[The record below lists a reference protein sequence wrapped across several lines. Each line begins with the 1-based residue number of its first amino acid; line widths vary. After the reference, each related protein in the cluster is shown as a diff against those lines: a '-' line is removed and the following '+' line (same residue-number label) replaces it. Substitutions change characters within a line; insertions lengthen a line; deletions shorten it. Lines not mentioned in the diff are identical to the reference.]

1 MFRKTESTPQL
12 DLFTAPS
19 NILPRRAQKKYT
31 DEKAWHNQFFKLV
44 TSRIDEESFRPLFE
58 ATTLG
63 APNASVRILVAMS
76 ILKEGFGCSDEDL
89 FEKCEFDLLAR
100 RALGLEMLDDKL
112 PSLDTYYLFGRRLT
126 EYEQR
131 TGINLMER
139 CFEQVTGE
147 QIKLFKISGS
157 SVRMDSKLIG
167 SNIAQY
173 SRYGL
178 IHRTLCKVLRQDGVM
193 TMLNPKLR
201 KGAEVWL
208 GEDSGKTVYRS
219 NKDEMAQR
227 LVRIGLYIYAV
238 LKRLKDDAPGY
249 ALLHRVFHDQ
259 YVVEK
264 GRVELKDKHKVA
276 SDSLQS
282 PDDPDAT
289 YRDKG
294 GQKVSGY
301 VTNITE
307 TIESDKPSIITSVQT
322 EPVTF
327 ADCNFLQ
334 DAISNTER
342 VTGHLVENVYAD
354 GAYQSPEN
362 REFARLHMGM
372 ELLTGKLQGGCR
384 YLLDREHGT
393 DNLKVTD
400 TETGEVFDAIYV
412 GENKREGKHWRVNL
426 SHVKPTHPWRYFNE
440 NEVRRSELRR
450 KIESLPPEEQHK
462 RNNIEAAMFQYS
474 FHTRNG
480 KTRYRGLFRHR
491 LQAFHRCMWMN
502 LRRLVLFQTTISQ
515 RPLPEPASSL
525 IGKTEDYISSLIKA
539 VSDPMKVFC
548 EYLMLV
554 VEKSVWSVLKL
565 RLSTSEQ
572 MFNLNA
578 TF

>member
-58 ATTLG
+58 ATTMG

-147 QIKLFKISGS
+147 QVKLFKISGC

-173 SRYGL
+173 SRYEL

-249 ALLHRVFHDQ
+249 DLLHRVFHDQ

-342 VTGHLVENVYAD
+342 ATGHLVENVYAD

-372 ELLTGKLQGGCR
+372 QLLTGKLQGGCR

-426 SHVKPTHPWRYFNE
+426 LHVKSTHPWRYFNE

-450 KIESLPPEEQHK
+450 KIESLSPQEQHK

>member
-173 SRYGL
+173 SRYEL

-342 VTGHLVENVYAD
+342 ATGHLVENVYAD

-440 NEVRRSELRR
+440 NEVRQSELRR
-450 KIESLPPEEQHK
+450 KIESLSPEEQHK

>member
-58 ATTLG
+58 ATTMG

-89 FEKCEFDLLAR
+89 FEKCEFNLLAR

-173 SRYGL
+173 SRYEL

-249 ALLHRVFHDQ
+249 DLLHRVFHDQ

-294 GQKVSGY
+294 GRKVSGY

-342 VTGHLVENVYAD
+342 ATGHLVENVYAD

-400 TETGEVFDAIYV
+400 TETGEVFDAVYV

-450 KIESLPPEEQHK
+450 KIESRPPEEQHK

-515 RPLPEPASSL
+515 RPLPQPASSL

-554 VEKSVWSVLKL
+554 VEKSVCSVLKL

-572 MFNLNA
+572 LFNLNA

>member
-1 MFRKTESTPQL
+1 MFRKTETNPQL

-19 NILPRRAQKKYT
+19 TILPKRAQKKYT

-44 TSRIDEESFRPLFE
+44 TSRIDEEAFMPLFE
-58 ATTLG
+58 ETNMG
-63 APNASVRILVAMS
+63 APNASIRILVAMS
-76 ILKEGFGCSDEDL
+76 ILKEGFGCSDEAL

-100 RALGLEMLDDKL
+100 KALGLEMLDDKL

-126 EYEQR
+126 DYEQR
-131 TGINLMER
+131 TGVNLMER

-147 QIKLFKISGS
+147 QIKLFRISGN

-173 SRYGL
+173 SRYEL
-178 IHRTLCKVLRQDGVM
+178 IHRTLCKVLRDECVIM
-193 TMLNPKLR
+193 MLNPKLR

-219 NKDEMAQR
+219 NKDEMARR
-227 LVRIGLYIYAV
+227 LVKIGLYIYAV
-238 LKRLKDDAPGY
+238 IKRLRDDAPGY
-249 ALLHRVFHDQ
+249 DLLHRVFHDQ
-259 YVVEK
+259 YIVEK
-264 GRVELKDKHKVA
+264 GNVELRDKHKIS

-294 GQKVSGY
+294 GEKVSGY

-307 TIESDKPSIITSVQT
+307 TVEEDKPSIITSVQT

-327 ADCNFLQ
+327 ADCHFLQ
-334 DAISNTER
+334 DAVANTER

-362 REFARLHMGM
+362 REFAKLHMGM

-384 YLLDREHGT
+384 YLLDREPGT

-400 TETGEVFDAIYV
+400 TETGEVFDAVYV

-440 NEVRRSELRR
+440 EEVRQSELRR
-450 KIESLPPEEQHK
+450 KIESLPPKEQHK

-502 LRRLVLFQTTISQ
+502 LRRLVLFQTTTNQ
-515 RPLPEPASSL
+515 RPLPEPVSSL
-525 IGKTEDYISSLIKA
+525 TDKTRNRIFSLTEA
-539 VSDPMKVFC
+539 VFDPMRASFD
-548 EYLMLV
+548 YLTLIA
-554 VEKSVWSVLKL
+554 EKTVLSVLKL
-565 RLSTSEQ
+565 RLYSSEQ
-572 MFNLNA
+572 MFNINA

>member
-1 MFRKTESTPQL
+1 MFRKTDTNPQL

-19 NILPRRAQKKYT
+19 NILPKRAQKKYT
-31 DEKAWHNQFFKLV
+31 DPKAWHNQFFKLV
-44 TSRIDEESFRPLFE
+44 TSQIDEEAFKPLFE
-58 ATTLG
+58 ETKMG
-63 APNASVRILVAMS
+63 APNASVRILVSMS

-100 RALGLEMLDDKL
+100 KALGLESLDDKL

-126 EYEQR
+126 DYEQR

-147 QIKLFKISGS
+147 QIKLFKISGN

-173 SRYGL
+173 SRYEL
-178 IHRTLCKVLRQDGVM
+178 IHRTLCKVLREETVM
-193 TMLNPKLR
+193 KMLNPKLR

-208 GEDSGKTVYRS
+208 NEDSSKTVYRS
-219 NKDEMAQR
+219 NKDEMAQK
-227 LVRIGLYIYAV
+227 LTKIGSYIYNV
-238 LKRLKDDAPGY
+238 LKRLKEDAPGY
-249 ALLHRVFHDQ
+249 GLLHRVFHDQ

-264 GRVELKDKHKVA
+264 GNVELKDKHKM
-276 SDSLQS
+276 SGDTLQS

-289 YRDKG
+289 FRNKG
-294 GQKVSGY
+294 DQKVSGY

-307 TIESDKPSIITSVQT
+307 TVEDEKPSIITSVQT

-327 ADCNFLQ
+327 SDCHFLQ
-334 DAISNTER
+334 DAVSNTER
-342 VTGHLVENVYAD
+342 VTGQIVENVYAD

-372 ELLTGKLQGGCR
+372 ELLTSKLQGGCR
-384 YLLDREHGT
+384 YLLDVEPGT
-393 DNLKVTD
+393 DHLKVTD
-400 TETGEVFDAIYV
+400 TVTGEIFDAIYV
-412 GENKREGKHWRVNL
+412 GQNKRDGKHWRVNL
-426 SHVKPTHPWRYFNE
+426 PHVKSTHPWRYFNE
-440 NEVRRSELRR
+440 EEVRRSELRR
-450 KIESLPPEEQHK
+450 KIESLPLEEQHK
-462 RNNIEAAMFQYS
+462 RNNVEAAMFQYS

-502 LRRLVLFQTTISQ
+502 LRRLVLFQTTINQ
-515 RPLPEPASSL
+515 RPLSEPSSSL
-525 IGKTEDYISSLIKA
+525 ISKTKDRILGLIEVVLA
-539 VSDPMKVFC
+539 PMKHFREHIMLLVESPKTTVF
-548 EYLMLV
+548 E
-554 VEKSVWSVLKL
+554 L
-565 RLSTSEQ
+565 RLTTIEQ
-572 MFNLNA
+572 MFNLKA

>member
-1 MFRKTESTPQL
+1 MFRKTETNPQL

-19 NILPRRAQKKYT
+19 TILPKRAQKKYT

-44 TSRIDEESFRPLFE
+44 TSRIDEEAFMPLFE
-58 ATTLG
+58 ETNMG
-63 APNASVRILVAMS
+63 APNASIRILVAMS
-76 ILKEGFGCSDEDL
+76 ILKEGFGCSDEAL

-100 RALGLEMLDDKL
+100 KALGLEMLDDKL

-126 EYEQR
+126 DYEQR
-131 TGINLMER
+131 TGVNLMER

-147 QIKLFKISGS
+147 QIKLFRISGN

-173 SRYGL
+173 SRYEL
-178 IHRTLCKVLRQDGVM
+178 IHRTLCKVLRDECVIM
-193 TMLNPKLR
+193 MLNPKLR

-227 LVRIGLYIYAV
+227 LVKIGLYIYAV
-238 LKRLKDDAPGY
+238 LKRLRDDAPGY
-249 ALLHRVFHDQ
+249 DLLHRVFHDQ
-259 YVVEK
+259 YIVEK
-264 GRVELKDKHKVA
+264 GNVELRDKHKIS

-294 GQKVSGY
+294 GEKVSGY

-307 TIESDKPSIITSVQT
+307 TVEEDKPSIITSVQT

-327 ADCNFLQ
+327 ADCHFLQ
-334 DAISNTER
+334 DAVANTER

-384 YLLDREHGT
+384 YLLDREPGT

-400 TETGEVFDAIYV
+400 TETGEVFDAVYV

-440 NEVRRSELRR
+440 EEVRQSELRR
-450 KIESLPPEEQHK
+450 KIESLPPKEQHK

-502 LRRLVLFQTTISQ
+502 LRRLVLFQTTTNQ
-515 RPLPEPASSL
+515 RPLPEPVSSL
-525 IGKTEDYISSLIKA
+525 TDKTRNRIFSLIEA
-539 VSDPMKVFC
+539 VFDPMRASFD
-548 EYLMLV
+548 YLTLIA
-554 VEKSVWSVLKL
+554 EKTVLSVLKL
-565 RLSTSEQ
+565 RLYSSEQ
-572 MFNLNA
+572 MFNINA

>member
-1 MFRKTESTPQL
+1 MIESIWKSPDLNFCPCRAIGQL
-12 DLFTAPS
+12 AKL
-19 NILPRRAQKKYT
+19 
-31 DEKAWHNQFFKLV
+31 DE
-44 TSRIDEESFRPLFE
+44 
-58 ATTLG
+58 
-63 APNASVRILVAMS
+63 
-76 ILKEGFGCSDEDL
+76 
-89 FEKCEFDLLAR
+89 
-100 RALGLEMLDDKL
+100 KL
-112 PSLDTYYLFGRRLT
+112 PSLDTYYLLGRRLT
-126 EYEQR
+126 TYEER

-147 QIKLFKISGS
+147 QIKLFRISGS

-173 SRYGL
+173 SRYEL
-178 IHRTLCKVLRQDGVM
+178 IHRTLCKVLRQDSVM

-249 ALLHRVFHDQ
+249 DLLHRVFHDQ

-327 ADCNFLQ
+327 ADCHFLQ

-354 GAYQSPEN
+354 GAYQSPEH

-384 YLLDREHGT
+384 YLLDREPGT

-426 SHVKPTHPWRYFNE
+426 SHVKPTHPWRYFNAD
-440 NEVRRSELRR
+440 EVRRSELRR

>member
-58 ATTLG
+58 TTTMG

-173 SRYGL
+173 SRYEL

-249 ALLHRVFHDQ
+249 DLLHRVFHDQ

-342 VTGHLVENVYAD
+342 ATGHLVENVYAD

-372 ELLTGKLQGGCR
+372 QLLTGKLQGGCR

>member
-58 ATTLG
+58 ATPMG

-147 QIKLFKISGS
+147 QVKLFKISGS

-173 SRYGL
+173 SRYEL

-249 ALLHRVFHDQ
+249 DLLHRVFHDQ

-372 ELLTGKLQGGCR
+372 QLLTGKLQGGCR

-440 NEVRRSELRR
+440 DEVRRSELRR

-515 RPLPEPASSL
+515 RPLPEPVSSL

>member
-58 ATTLG
+58 ATPMG

-173 SRYGL
+173 SRYEL

-372 ELLTGKLQGGCR
+372 QLLTGKLQGGCR

>member
-76 ILKEGFGCSDEDL
+76 IPKEGFGCSDEDL

-173 SRYGL
+173 SRYEL

-440 NEVRRSELRR
+440 DEVRRSELRR

>member
-147 QIKLFKISGS
+147 QVKLFKISGS

-173 SRYGL
+173 SRYEL

-249 ALLHRVFHDQ
+249 DLLHRVFHDQ

-307 TIESDKPSIITSVQT
+307 TIESGKPSIITSVQT

-334 DAISNTER
+334 NAISNTER

-426 SHVKPTHPWRYFNE
+426 SHVKSTHPWRYFNE

-450 KIESLPPEEQHK
+450 KIESLSPQEQHK

>member
-58 ATTLG
+58 ATPMG

-173 SRYGL
+173 SRYEL

>member
-1 MFRKTESTPQL
+1 MFRKTASAPQL
-12 DLFTAPS
+12 DLFTAPG

-58 ATTLG
+58 ATPMG

-147 QIKLFKISGS
+147 QVKLFKISGS

-173 SRYGL
+173 SRYEL

-249 ALLHRVFHDQ
+249 DLLHRVFHDQ

-440 NEVRRSELRR
+440 DEVRRSELRR

>member
-44 TSRIDEESFRPLFE
+44 TSRIDEESFRSLFE
-58 ATTLG
+58 ATTMG

-147 QIKLFKISGS
+147 QVKLFKISGS

-173 SRYGL
+173 SRYEL

-249 ALLHRVFHDQ
+249 DLLHRVFHDQ

-354 GAYQSPEN
+354 GAYQSSEN

-440 NEVRRSELRR
+440 DEVRRSELRR
-450 KIESLPPEEQHK
+450 KIESLSPQEQHK

>member
-173 SRYGL
+173 SRYEL

-342 VTGHLVENVYAD
+342 VTGHLVENVHAD

-384 YLLDREHGT
+384 YLLDREPGT

-440 NEVRRSELRR
+440 DEVRRSELRR

>member
-58 ATTLG
+58 ATPMG

-147 QIKLFKISGS
+147 QVKLFKISGS

-173 SRYGL
+173 SRYEL

-450 KIESLPPEEQHK
+450 KIESLSPQEQHK

>member
-1 MFRKTESTPQL
+1 MFRKTDTNSQL
-12 DLFTAPS
+12 DLFTAPG
-19 NILPRRAQKKYT
+19 NVLPNRAQKKYS

-44 TSRIDEESFRPLFE
+44 TSQIDEEAFKPLFE
-58 ATTLG
+58 ETKMG

-76 ILKEGFGCSDEDL
+76 ILKEGFGCSDEAL

-100 RALGLEMLDDKL
+100 KALGLEMLDDKL

-139 CFEQVTGE
+139 CFEQVTGK
-147 QIKLFKISGS
+147 QIKLFKISGN

-173 SRYGL
+173 SRYEL
-178 IHRTLCKVLRQDGVM
+178 IHRTLCKVLHEDGIM
-193 TMLNPKLR
+193 IMLNPKLR
-201 KGAEVWL
+201 KGAELWL
-208 GEDSGKTVYRS
+208 SEDSSKTVYRS
-219 NKDEMAQR
+219 NKGEMAQK
-227 LVRIGLYIYAV
+227 LIRIGLYIYDV

-249 ALLHRVFHDQ
+249 ELLHRVFHDQ
-259 YVVEK
+259 YVVDK
-264 GRVELKDKHKVA
+264 GKVELKDKHNVS

-289 YRDKG
+289 FRDKG

-307 TIESDKPSIITSVQT
+307 TIEEDKPSIITSVQT

-327 ADCNFLQ
+327 ADCHFLQ
-334 DAISNTER
+334 DAVSNTER
-342 VTGHLVENVYAD
+342 VTGHIVENVYAD

-372 ELLTGKLQGGCR
+372 ELLTGKLQGGCK
-384 YLLDREHGT
+384 YLLDREPGT
-393 DNLKVTD
+393 DNLKVTVID
-400 TETGEVFDAIYV
+400 TGEIIDAIYI
-412 GENKREGKHWRVNL
+412 GETKRAGKHWRVKL

-440 NEVRRSELRR
+440 EEVNRSELRR
-450 KIESLPPEEQHK
+450 KIESIPLEEQHK

-474 FHTRNG
+474 LHTRSG

-491 LQAFHRCMWMN
+491 L
-502 LRRLVLFQTTISQ
+502 
-515 RPLPEPASSL
+515 
-525 IGKTEDYISSLIKA
+525 
-539 VSDPMKVFC
+539 
-548 EYLMLV
+548 
-554 VEKSVWSVLKL
+554 
-565 RLSTSEQ
+565 
-572 MFNLNA
+572 
-578 TF
+578 

>member
-1 MFRKTESTPQL
+1 MFRKTETNPQL

-19 NILPRRAQKKYT
+19 TILPKRAQKKYT

-44 TSRIDEESFRPLFE
+44 TSLIDEEAFMPLFE
-58 ATTLG
+58 ETNMG
-63 APNASVRILVAMS
+63 APNASIRILVAMS
-76 ILKEGFGCSDEDL
+76 ILKEGFGCSDEAL

-100 RALGLEMLDDKL
+100 KALGLEMLDDKL

-126 EYEQR
+126 DYEQR
-131 TGINLMER
+131 TGVNLMER

-147 QIKLFKISGS
+147 QIKLFRISGN

-173 SRYGL
+173 SRYEL
-178 IHRTLCKVLRQDGVM
+178 IHRTLCKVLRDECVIM
-193 TMLNPKLR
+193 MLNPKLR

-227 LVRIGLYIYAV
+227 LVKIGLYIYAV
-238 LKRLKDDAPGY
+238 LKRLRDDAPGY
-249 ALLHRVFHDQ
+249 DLLHRVFHDQ
-259 YVVEK
+259 YIVEK
-264 GRVELKDKHKVA
+264 GNVELRDKHKIS

-294 GQKVSGY
+294 GEKVSGY

-307 TIESDKPSIITSVQT
+307 TVEEDKPSIITSVQT

-327 ADCNFLQ
+327 SDCHFLQ
-334 DAISNTER
+334 DAVANTER

-354 GAYQSPEN
+354 SAYQSPEN
-362 REFARLHMGM
+362 RESAKLHMGM

-384 YLLDREHGT
+384 YLLDREPGT
-393 DNLKVTD
+393 DYLKVTD
-400 TETGEVFDAIYV
+400 TETGEVFDAVYV

-440 NEVRRSELRR
+440 EEVRRSEIRR
-450 KIESLPPEEQHK
+450 KIERLPPKEQHK

-502 LRRLVLFQTTISQ
+502 LRRLVLFQTTTNQ
-515 RPLPEPASSL
+515 RPLPEPVSSL
-525 IGKTEDYISSLIKA
+525 TDKTRNRIFSLTEA
-539 VSDPMKVFC
+539 VFDPMRASFD
-548 EYLMLV
+548 YLTLIA
-554 VEKSVWSVLKL
+554 EKTVLSVLKL
-565 RLSTSEQ
+565 RLYSSEQ
-572 MFNLNA
+572 MFNINA

>member
-1 MFRKTESTPQL
+1 MFRKTETNPQL

-19 NILPRRAQKKYT
+19 TILPKRAQKKYT

-44 TSRIDEESFRPLFE
+44 TSRIDEEAFMPLFE
-58 ATTLG
+58 ETNMG
-63 APNASVRILVAMS
+63 APNASIRILVAMS
-76 ILKEGFGCSDEDL
+76 ILKEGFGCSDEAL

-100 RALGLEMLDDKL
+100 KALGLEMLDDKL

-126 EYEQR
+126 DYEQR
-131 TGINLMER
+131 TGVNLMER

-147 QIKLFKISGS
+147 QIKLFKISGN

-173 SRYGL
+173 SRYEL
-178 IHRTLCKVLRQDGVM
+178 IHRTLCKVLRDECVIM
-193 TMLNPKLR
+193 MLNPKLR

-227 LVRIGLYIYAV
+227 LVKIGLYIYAV
-238 LKRLKDDAPGY
+238 LKRLRDDAPGY
-249 ALLHRVFHDQ
+249 DLLHRVFHDQ
-259 YVVEK
+259 YIVEK
-264 GRVELKDKHKVA
+264 GNVELRDKHKIS

-294 GQKVSGY
+294 GEKVSGY

-307 TIESDKPSIITSVQT
+307 TVEEDKPSIITSVQT

-327 ADCNFLQ
+327 ADCHFLQ
-334 DAISNTER
+334 DAVANTER

-384 YLLDREHGT
+384 YLLDREPGT

-400 TETGEVFDAIYV
+400 TETGEVFDAVYV

-426 SHVKPTHPWRYFNE
+426 SHVKPTHPWRDFNE
-440 NEVRRSELRR
+440 EEVRQSELRR

-480 KTRYRGLFRHR
+480 KTRYRGLLRHR

-502 LRRLVLFQTTISQ
+502 LRRLVLFQTTTNQ
-515 RPLPEPASSL
+515 RPLPEPVSSL
-525 IGKTEDYISSLIKA
+525 TDKTRNRIFSLIEA
-539 VSDPMKVFC
+539 VFDPMRASFD
-548 EYLMLV
+548 YLTLIA
-554 VEKSVWSVLKL
+554 EKTVLSVLKL
-565 RLSTSEQ
+565 RLYSSEQ
-572 MFNLNA
+572 MFNINA

>member
-58 ATTLG
+58 ATTMG

-173 SRYGL
+173 SRYEL

-384 YLLDREHGT
+384 YLLDREPGT

-450 KIESLPPEEQHK
+450 KIESLSPQEQHK

>member
-58 ATTLG
+58 ATTMG

-173 SRYGL
+173 SRYEL

-249 ALLHRVFHDQ
+249 DLLHRVFHDQ

-440 NEVRRSELRR
+440 NEVRQSELRR
-450 KIESLPPEEQHK
+450 KIESLSPEEQHK

>member
-58 ATTLG
+58 ATPMG

-147 QIKLFKISGS
+147 QVKLFKISGS

-173 SRYGL
+173 SRYEL

-440 NEVRRSELRR
+440 DEVRRSELRR

>member
-1 MFRKTESTPQL
+1 MFRKTETNPQL

-19 NILPRRAQKKYT
+19 TILPKRAQKKYT

-44 TSRIDEESFRPLFE
+44 TSRIDEEAFMPLFE
-58 ATTLG
+58 ETNMG
-63 APNASVRILVAMS
+63 APNASIRILVAMS
-76 ILKEGFGCSDEDL
+76 ILKEGFGCSDEAL

-100 RALGLEMLDDKL
+100 KALGLEMLDDKL

-126 EYEQR
+126 DYEQR
-131 TGINLMER
+131 TGVNLMER

-147 QIKLFKISGS
+147 QIKLFRISGN

-173 SRYGL
+173 SRYEL
-178 IHRTLCKVLRQDGVM
+178 IHRTLCKVLRDECVIM
-193 TMLNPKLR
+193 MLNPKLR

-219 NKDEMAQR
+219 NKDEMARR
-227 LVRIGLYIYAV
+227 LVKIGLYIYAV
-238 LKRLKDDAPGY
+238 LKRLRDDAPGY
-249 ALLHRVFHDQ
+249 DLLHRVFHDQ
-259 YVVEK
+259 YIVEK
-264 GRVELKDKHKVA
+264 GNVELRDKHKIS

-294 GQKVSGY
+294 GEKVSGY

-307 TIESDKPSIITSVQT
+307 TVEEDKPSIITSVQT

-327 ADCNFLQ
+327 ADCHFLQ
-334 DAISNTER
+334 DAVANTER

-362 REFARLHMGM
+362 REFAKLHMGM

-384 YLLDREHGT
+384 YLLDREPGT

-400 TETGEVFDAIYV
+400 TETGEVFDAVYV

-440 NEVRRSELRR
+440 EEVRQSELRR
-450 KIESLPPEEQHK
+450 KIESLPPKEQHK

-502 LRRLVLFQTTISQ
+502 LRRLVLFQTTTNQ
-515 RPLPEPASSL
+515 RPLPEPVSSL
-525 IGKTEDYISSLIKA
+525 TDKTRNRIFSLTEA
-539 VSDPMKVFC
+539 VFDPMRVSFD
-548 EYLMLV
+548 YLTLIA
-554 VEKSVWSVLKL
+554 EKTVLSVLKL
-565 RLSTSEQ
+565 RLYSSEQ
-572 MFNLNA
+572 MFNINA

>member
-58 ATTLG
+58 ATTMG

-147 QIKLFKISGS
+147 QVKLFKISGS

-173 SRYGL
+173 SRYEL

-249 ALLHRVFHDQ
+249 DLLHRVFHDQ

-372 ELLTGKLQGGCR
+372 QLLTGKLQGGCR

-450 KIESLPPEEQHK
+450 KIESLSPQEQHK

>member
-58 ATTLG
+58 ATTMG

-147 QIKLFKISGS
+147 QVKLFKISGS

-173 SRYGL
+173 SRYEL

-249 ALLHRVFHDQ
+249 DLLHRVFHDQ

-450 KIESLPPEEQHK
+450 KIESLSPQEQHK

>member
-1 MFRKTESTPQL
+1 MFRKTETNPQL

-19 NILPRRAQKKYT
+19 TILPKRAQKKYT

-44 TSRIDEESFRPLFE
+44 TSRIDEEAFMPLFE
-58 ATTLG
+58 ETNMG
-63 APNASVRILVAMS
+63 APNASIRILVAMS
-76 ILKEGFGCSDEDL
+76 ILKEGFGCSDEAL

-100 RALGLEMLDDKL
+100 KALGLEMLDDKL

-126 EYEQR
+126 DYEQR
-131 TGINLMER
+131 TGVNLMER

-147 QIKLFKISGS
+147 QIKLFRISGN

-173 SRYGL
+173 SRYEL
-178 IHRTLCKVLRQDGVM
+178 IHRTLCKVLRDECVIM
-193 TMLNPKLR
+193 MLNPKLR

-227 LVRIGLYIYAV
+227 LVKIGLYIYAV
-238 LKRLKDDAPGY
+238 LKRLRDDAPGY
-249 ALLHRVFHDQ
+249 DLLHRVFHDQ
-259 YVVEK
+259 YIVEK
-264 GRVELKDKHKVA
+264 GNVELRDKHKIS

-294 GQKVSGY
+294 GEKVSGY

-307 TIESDKPSIITSVQT
+307 TVEEDKPSIITSVQT

-327 ADCNFLQ
+327 ADCHFLQ
-334 DAISNTER
+334 DAVANTER

-362 REFARLHMGM
+362 REFAKLHMGM

-384 YLLDREHGT
+384 YLLDREPGT

-400 TETGEVFDAIYV
+400 TETGEVFDAVYV

-440 NEVRRSELRR
+440 EEVRQSELRR
-450 KIESLPPEEQHK
+450 KIESLPPKEQHK

-502 LRRLVLFQTTISQ
+502 LRRLVLFQTTTNQ
-515 RPLPEPASSL
+515 RPLPEPVSSL
-525 IGKTEDYISSLIKA
+525 TDKTRNRIFSLIEA
-539 VSDPMKVFC
+539 VFDPMRASFD
-548 EYLMLV
+548 YLTLIA
-554 VEKSVWSVLKL
+554 EKTVLSVLKL
-565 RLSTSEQ
+565 RLYSSEQ
-572 MFNLNA
+572 MFNINA

>member
-249 ALLHRVFHDQ
+249 DLLHRVFHDQ

-342 VTGHLVENVYAD
+342 ATGHLVENVYAD

-440 NEVRRSELRR
+440 NEVRQSELRR
-450 KIESLPPEEQHK
+450 KIESLSPEEQHK

>member
-58 ATTLG
+58 ATTMG

-147 QIKLFKISGS
+147 QVKLFKISGS

-173 SRYGL
+173 SRYEL

-450 KIESLPPEEQHK
+450 KIESLSPEEQHK

>member
-58 ATTLG
+58 ATTMG

-147 QIKLFKISGS
+147 QVKLFKISGS

-173 SRYGL
+173 SRYEL

-249 ALLHRVFHDQ
+249 DLLHRVFHDQ

-440 NEVRRSELRR
+440 DEVRRSELRR

>member
-12 DLFTAPS
+12 DLFTAPN

-58 ATTLG
+58 ATTMG

-173 SRYGL
+173 SRYEL

-238 LKRLKDDAPGY
+238 LKRLKDDVPGY

-294 GQKVSGY
+294 GQEVSGY

-334 DAISNTER
+334 DAISNTEK

-372 ELLTGKLQGGCR
+372 ELLTGKLQGRCR

-450 KIESLPPEEQHK
+450 KIESLSPQEQHK

>member
-12 DLFTAPS
+12 DLFTAPG

-58 ATTLG
+58 ATTMG

-147 QIKLFKISGS
+147 QVKLFKISGS

-173 SRYGL
+173 SRYEL
-178 IHRTLCKVLRQDGVM
+178 IHRTLCKVLRQDSVM

-249 ALLHRVFHDQ
+249 DLLHRVFHDQ

-384 YLLDREHGT
+384 YLLDREPGT

-440 NEVRRSELRR
+440 DEVRRSELRR

>member
-58 ATTLG
+58 ATPMG

-147 QIKLFKISGS
+147 QVKLFKISGS

-173 SRYGL
+173 SRYEL

-249 ALLHRVFHDQ
+249 DLLHRVFHDQ

-440 NEVRRSELRR
+440 DEVRRSELRR

-502 LRRLVLFQTTISQ
+502 LRRLVLFQTTITQ

>member
-1 MFRKTESTPQL
+1 MFRKTETNPQL

-19 NILPRRAQKKYT
+19 TILPKRAQKKYT

-44 TSRIDEESFRPLFE
+44 TSRIDEEAFMPLFE
-58 ATTLG
+58 ETNMG
-63 APNASVRILVAMS
+63 APNASIRILVAMS
-76 ILKEGFGCSDEDL
+76 ILKEGFGCSDEAL

-100 RALGLEMLDDKL
+100 KALGLEMLDDKL

-126 EYEQR
+126 DYEQR
-131 TGINLMER
+131 TGVNLMER

-147 QIKLFKISGS
+147 QIKLFRISGN

-173 SRYGL
+173 SRYEL
-178 IHRTLCKVLRQDGVM
+178 IHRTLCKVLRDECVIM
-193 TMLNPKLR
+193 MLNPKLR

-227 LVRIGLYIYAV
+227 LVKIGLYIYAV
-238 LKRLKDDAPGY
+238 LKRLRDDAPGY
-249 ALLHRVFHDQ
+249 DLLHRVFHDQ
-259 YVVEK
+259 YIVEK
-264 GRVELKDKHKVA
+264 GNVELRDKHKIS

-294 GQKVSGY
+294 GEKVSGY

-307 TIESDKPSIITSVQT
+307 TVEEDKPSIITSVQT

-327 ADCNFLQ
+327 ADCHFLQ
-334 DAISNTER
+334 DAVANTER

-362 REFARLHMGM
+362 REFAKLHMGM

-384 YLLDREHGT
+384 YLLDREPGT

-400 TETGEVFDAIYV
+400 TETGEVFDAVYV

-440 NEVRRSELRR
+440 EEVRQSELRR
-450 KIESLPPEEQHK
+450 KIESLPPKEQHK

-480 KTRYRGLFRHR
+480 KTRYRGLLRHR

-502 LRRLVLFQTTISQ
+502 LRRLVLFQTTTNQ
-515 RPLPEPASSL
+515 RPLPEPVSSL
-525 IGKTEDYISSLIKA
+525 TDKTRNRIFSLIEA
-539 VSDPMKVFC
+539 VFDPMRASFD
-548 EYLMLV
+548 YLTLIA
-554 VEKSVWSVLKL
+554 EKTVLSVLKL
-565 RLSTSEQ
+565 RLYSSEQ
-572 MFNLNA
+572 MFNINA

>member
-147 QIKLFKISGS
+147 QVKLFKISGS

-173 SRYGL
+173 SRYEL